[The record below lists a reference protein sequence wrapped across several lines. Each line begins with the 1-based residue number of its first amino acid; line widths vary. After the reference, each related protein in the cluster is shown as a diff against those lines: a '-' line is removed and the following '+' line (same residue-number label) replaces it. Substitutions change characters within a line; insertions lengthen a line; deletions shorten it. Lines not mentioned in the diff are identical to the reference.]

1 MENKKKELEEML
13 AGQKLP
19 LSLTDEEGLPIK
31 SYIDPYKK
39 FKDRFFFL
47 KGVPIP
53 HYGEPHYGEQLTKQ
67 NIALI
72 LVCIG
77 TVAVLGL
84 IWIYFKWGYL

>member
-1 MENKKKELEEML
+1 MWRMENKKKELEEML
-13 AGQKLP
+13 AEQKKP

-31 SYIDPYKK
+31 SYIDPYTK

-53 HYGEPHYGEQLTKQ
+53 HYGEHPTKRD
-67 NIALI
+67 IALI

-77 TVAVLGL
+77 TVLVLCL
-84 IWIYFKWGYL
+84 IWIYFKWGYI

>member
-1 MENKKKELEEML
+1 MEKKKKESEEML
-13 AGQKLP
+13 AGQKKP
-19 LSLTDEEGLPIK
+19 LSLTDEEGLPIQ
-31 SYIDPYKK
+31 SLNPY
-39 FKDRFFFL
+39 DRLKERPFFL
-47 KGVPIP
+47 EKGRAIFPTIN
-53 HYGEPHYGEQLTKQ
+53 LTIQ